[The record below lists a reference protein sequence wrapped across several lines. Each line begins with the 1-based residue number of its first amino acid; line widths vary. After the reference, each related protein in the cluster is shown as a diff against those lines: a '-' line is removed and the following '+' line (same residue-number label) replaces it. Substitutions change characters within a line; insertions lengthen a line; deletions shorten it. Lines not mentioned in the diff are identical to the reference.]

1 MCGIAGIAHLRAG
14 PTPELARVRA
24 MCAAMIHRGPDD
36 EGVEALD
43 GVALGMRRLSIIDL
57 AGGHQPMANEDG
69 RVRVVFNGEI
79 YNFRELR
86 GELAAKGHHF
96 ATHSDT
102 EALVHGYEEWGD
114 AFLERLNGMFAL
126 ALHDRARRRLLLARD
141 PLGIKPLYWAV
152 VGDEL
157 RWGSEVKVVLAG
169 GPLPRELDLDALNEF
184 LSWEYVPGAGTLLKA
199 VRKLE
204 AGVCL
209 TADLV
214 AGEVRQKTYWDAPF
228 PETGAASERTAEAW
242 ADAVDAALA
251 LAVRRQL
258 VSDVPLGAFLSGGVD
273 SSLMTAAMGPART
286 FSIGFADPS
295 YNELAWSERV
305 ARHLGLSHITETLEP
320 NIADLFHRLMPHLDD
335 PIGDFSIFPTYLVS
349 CLARQSVT
357 VALGG
362 DGGDEL
368 FAGYETYAA
377 DAMARRWFDRWPAAA
392 RQRILPRVLA
402 GVRPRPQKKGFVNK
416 SKRFLEGLA
425 HDPALGHARWRLFLT
440 ESQRSTL
447 FLPEVRRAWTRPFD
461 AHIRALFERAGPR
474 DPLSRSLYVD
484 LKSYLCDDI
493 LTKVDRMSMAVSL
506 EARVPYLD
514 LDFVALAFRVP
525 AQFKLR
531 GGETKAILKEVA
543 ARHVPRECVY
553 RPKEGF
559 SIPIKQWLGTTLRP
573 LMDETLSV
581 KRLRRRGLFDPG
593 VVARMRAEH
602 LAGTH
607 NHSHLLWSLM
617 VFETWADQWL
627 TA

>member
-1 MCGIAGIAHLRAG
+1 MCGIAGIAHLRGG
-14 PTPELARVRA
+14 PAPDPARVRA

-36 EGVEALD
+36 EGVGAAD

-79 YNFRELR
+79 YNFAELR
-86 GELAAKGHHF
+86 AELASAGHRF
-96 ATHSDT
+96 ATRSDT
-102 EALVHGYEEWGD
+102 EVLVHGYEEWGD

-141 PLGIKPLYWAV
+141 PIGVKPLYWAV

-169 GPLPRELDLDALNEF
+169 GPTPRELDPDALNEF
-184 LSWEYVPGAGTLLKA
+184 LSWEYVPGEGTLLKA

-209 TADLV
+209 IADL
-214 AGEVRQKTYWDAPF
+214 AGGEIRRKTYWDAP
-228 PETGAASERTAEAW
+228 PAEPAPARTPAEW

-251 LAVRRQL
+251 AAVRRQL

-305 ARHLGLSHITETLEP
+305 ARHLGLSHTTERLQP
-320 NIADLFHRLMPHLDD
+320 DIVDLFFRLMPHLDD

-349 CLARQSVT
+349 RLARRSVT

-377 DAMARRWFDRWPAAA
+377 DALARHWFDRWPAAA
-392 RQRILPRVLA
+392 RQRALPRLLA
-402 GVRPRPQKKGFVNK
+402 GVRPRAKKKGLVNK
-416 SKRFLEGLA
+416 GKRFLEGLA

-440 ESQRSTL
+440 EAQRAAL
-447 FLPEVRRAWTRPFD
+447 FTPEVRRAWTRPFD

-474 DPLSRSLYVD
+474 DPLARSLYVD

-525 AQFKLR
+525 SPLKLR
-531 GGETKAILKEVA
+531 GGRTKALLKEVA

-559 SIPIKQWLGTTLRP
+559 SIPIKQWLATTLRP
-573 LMDETLSV
+573 LLEETLSEE
-581 KRLRRRGLFDPG
+581 RLRRRGLFQPEF
-593 VVARMRAEH
+593 VATLKAQH

-607 NHSHLLWSLM
+607 NHSHLLWSLI
-617 VFETWADQWL
+617 VFETWADAVL
-627 TA
+627 KPR